1 MLDITN
7 NSVPDNQSSNYH
19 HEANALDA
27 YSQIVTSVYD
37 AAGPSVVGVIRY
49 EHDETKPSGTGS
61 GFVFTPDG
69 LVLTNSHVVHK
80 AKHITVLT
88 SQGLSLP
95 ATLLGDD
102 PHSDIALLR
111 VHAKTALPTVPLGS
125 ARDLRV
131 GQLVVAIGNPLGFES
146 TLTAGVVSA
155 LGRSLRATTGR
166 LVDDVIQTDAALNP
180 GNSGGP
186 LLDAKGNVI
195 GVNTAIIARAQGI
208 CFSTSIDLA
217 QHVVRQVLR
226 YGRVRRA
233 SLGVAAQNAALPMRY
248 VRFFELDT
256 ARAVRIM
263 EVSSD
268 GPAGRAGIESGDLL
282 VSIDGMPCGSV
293 DDVHKL
299 LSLDRI
305 DTPAS
310 LTMLRRGRKLQF
322 DVTPVEL
329 RD

>member
-1 MLDITN
+1 MLDISN
-7 NSVPDNQSSNYH
+7 ESQSEERND
-19 HEANALDA
+19 ADALDA
-27 YSQIVTSVYD
+27 YSRTVTSVYD
-37 AAGPSVVGVIRY
+37 ASGPAVVGVMRH
-49 EHDETKPSGTGS
+49 ESDDQKPSGSGS

-80 AKHITVLT
+80 AKHVVVLT

-95 ATLLGDD
+95 ATVLGDD

-111 VHAKTALPTVPLGS
+111 VHAKTPLPTVPLGT

-146 TLTAGVVSA
+146 TVTAGVVSA

-186 LLDAKGNVI
+186 LLDANGHVV

-233 SLGVAAQNAALPMRY
+233 SLGVAAQNATLPTRY
-248 VRFFELDT
+248 VRFFDLANDK
-256 ARAVRIM
+256 AVRIM
-263 EVSSD
+263 EVMNS
-268 GPAGRAGIESGDLL
+268 GPAARSGVESGDLL
-282 VSIDGMPCGSV
+282 VAVDGQPCGSV
-293 DDVHKL
+293 DDVHRL
-299 LSLDRI
+299 LSVDRI
-305 DTPAS
+305 DTPVS
-310 LTMLRRGRKLQF
+310 ISVLRRERKL
-322 DVTPVEL
+322 DLTVRPVEL
-329 RD
+329 QNDS

>member
-7 NSVPDNQSSNYH
+7 EALPDDHGSDH
-19 HEANALDA
+19 HLETQALDA
-27 YSQIVTSVYD
+27 YSRIVTSVYD
-37 AAGPSVVGVIRY
+37 AAGPAVVGVIRH
-49 EHDETKPSGTGS
+49 EDDESKPTGTGS

-80 AKHITVLT
+80 AKHVTVLT

-95 ATLLGDD
+95 ATL
-102 PHSDIALLR
+102 
-111 VHAKTALPTVPLGS
+111 
-125 ARDLRV
+125 
-131 GQLVVAIGNPLGFES
+131 
-146 TLTAGVVSA
+146 
-155 LGRSLRATTGR
+155 

-186 LLDAKGNVI
+186 LLDANGHVV

-233 SLGVAAQNAALPMRY
+233 SLGIAAQNATLPMRY
-248 VRFFELDT
+248 VRFFELEN

-263 EVSSD
+263 EVMPG
-268 GPAGRAGIESGDLL
+268 GPAARAGIESGDLL
-282 VSIDGMPCGSV
+282 VSVDGAPCGSV

-305 DTPAS
+305 DAPAS
-310 LTMLRRGRKLQF
+310 LTILRRERKLQF
-322 DVTPVEL
+322 DVRLVEL

>member
-1 MLDITN
+1 M
-7 NSVPDNQSSNYH
+7 
-19 HEANALDA
+19 
-27 YSQIVTSVYD
+27 
-37 AAGPSVVGVIRY
+37 IRY
-49 EHDETKPSGTGS
+49 EDDESKPTGTGS

-80 AKHITVLT
+80 AKHVTVLT

-146 TLTAGVVSA
+146 TVTAGVVSA

-186 LLDAKGNVI
+186 LLDANGNVV

-233 SLGVAAQNAALPMRY
+233 SLGVAAQNATLPMRY
-248 VRFFELDT
+248 VRFFDLAD

-263 EVSSD
+263 EVMKD
-268 GPAGRAGIESGDLL
+268 GPAGTRRHRIGRPAGQHRRRAVRQRRRRAQAALAGPHRYAGGADRAAPRTQIAVRCHAGGIARL
-282 VSIDGMPCGSV
+282 I
-293 DDVHKL
+293 H
-299 LSLDRI
+299 
-305 DTPAS
+305 
-310 LTMLRRGRKLQF
+310 
-322 DVTPVEL
+322 
-329 RD
+329 

>member
-1 MLDITN
+1 MLDIA
-7 NSVPDNQSSNYH
+7 PDALPDERGSDNRQETH
-19 HEANALDA
+19 ALDA
-27 YSQIVTSVYD
+27 YSRIVTSVYD
-37 AAGPSVVGVIRY
+37 AAGPAVVGVIRY
-49 EHDETKPSGTGS
+49 EDDESKPTGTGS

-80 AKHITVLT
+80 ARHVTVLT

-111 VHAKTALPTVPLGS
+111 VHAKSALPTVPLGS

-146 TLTAGVVSA
+146 TVTAGVVSA

-186 LLDAKGNVI
+186 LLDANGNVI

-233 SLGVAAQNAALPMRY
+233 SLGVAAQNATLPMRY
-248 VRFFELDT
+248 VRFFDLEN

-263 EVSSD
+263 DVMKD

-282 VSIDGMPCGSV
+282 VSIDGTPCGSV

-305 DTPAS
+305 GTPAS
-310 LTMLRRGRKLQF
+310 LTVLRRERKLQF